1 MDGLKINAQ
10 KLNTP
15 SLGFHVYIQI
25 DDDKSKHMYK
35 THIKCVKQFLICEG
49 GVLLYIG
56 TIKIKL
62 ATLQI
67 LLSIQ
72 VVQSSYTTQ
81 FVSKNPATLKSNG
94 HNPPSCLNSIQGPKC
109 RGSFCDLASTP
120 KELSESAHIILTKGK
135 KTCQH

>member
-1 MDGLKINAQ
+1 MFKTNF
-10 KLNTP
+10 N
-15 SLGFHVYIQI
+15 LG
-25 DDDKSKHMYK
+25 
-35 THIKCVKQFLICEG
+35 G

-72 VVQSSYTTQ
+72 VVQSLYTTQ
-81 FVSKNPATLKSNG
+81 FVSRNPATLKSNT
-94 HNPPSCLNSIQGPKC
+94 HNPPSCLNSIQGPKG
-109 RGSFCDLASTP
+109 RGSFCDLASTSM
-120 KELSESAHIILTKGK
+120 ELSEFAHIDPHRRK